1 MTTDTADPD
10 ALRRAARDNGARAGA
25 LDHSVRTVRRASASF
40 AGTGTAGAAQV
51 LVGPAG
57 ARFHGALGALDAAL
71 AAARAAHE
79 RVAQA
84 LGTVAG
90 PIEDE
95 QRARKVLD
103 RAETRLDEARR
114 QLGAEQI
121 GFGAAAKR
129 ASADR
134 AAGLEV
140 PAPDMSGVL
149 RAQREVEEAE
159 RAHRRAAER
168 HEDALRDRRRAVRT
182 FVAVCQSAA
191 ALAPA
196 IPGAPGAPGAVKNHT
211 VFGPRLLD
219 DLKSRSL
226 PNKRR
231 GTGGRNLTDAER
243 RRLARNGLSPREP
256 LFSLLYGS
264 RTWQGAWKNYEKA
277 LLKGRN
283 GSVDAQLRLLH
294 RLAMAEGG
302 LGRVGKDRYG
312 TTLNARAEVTAFDA
326 RLKAKLRAGGFGAE
340 GELRGRGGAD
350 ASGGLDLNA
359 GRSGGRLRAEA
370 EAFAGLRGSARGEVD
385 VLGVRPR
392 GVAEGQIGVGASA
405 GVDAGVD
412 GGKVK
417 VQASVGLALG
427 LGGKITVGGEVDVPK
442 IADHIGDGAKAVA
455 DVAGKLNPF

>member
-1 MTTDTADPD
+1 MSTDTADPD

-57 ARFHGALGALDAAL
+57 ARFQGALGALDAAF

-79 RVAQA
+79 RVAEA

-114 QLGAEQI
+114 QLSAEQI

-129 ASADR
+129 ASIDR

-168 HEDALRDRRRAVRT
+168 HEDALRDRKRAVQA
-182 FVAVCQSAA
+182 FVAVCRSAA

-196 IPGAPGAPGAVKNHT
+196 IPGAPGAPGRVTNHT

-219 DLKSRSL
+219 DIKTRGM
-226 PNKRR
+226 PNKGRS
-231 GTGGRNLTDAER
+231 TGGRNLTPAER
-243 RRLARNGLSPREP
+243 RRLARNGLSPKDP

-264 RTWQGAWKNYEKA
+264 RTWQGSLKNYEKS

-283 GSVDAQLRLLH
+283 GSVDVQLQLLH

-312 TTLNARAEVTAFDA
+312 ASVNARAEVNAFDA
-326 RLKAKLRAGGFGAE
+326 RVKAKLRAGGFGAQ

-350 ASGGLDLNA
+350 AGGGLDING

-370 EAFAGLRGSARGEVD
+370 EAFAGIRGTARGEVD

-392 GVAEGQIGVGASA
+392 GSRRGRSASA
-405 GVDAGVD
+405 LRPGWTRGSTA
-412 GGKVK
+412 
-417 VQASVGLALG
+417 AR
-427 LGGKITVGGEVDVPK
+427 
-442 IADHIGDGAKAVA
+442 
-455 DVAGKLNPF
+455 

>member
-114 QLGAEQI
+114 QLSAEQI

-134 AAGLEV
+134 AAGLDV

-168 HEDALRDRRRAVRT
+168 HEDALRDRRRAVQA
-182 FVAVCQSAA
+182 FVAVCRSAA

-211 VFGPRLLD
+211 VFGPRLLGD
-219 DLKSRSL
+219 WKGREL
-226 PNKRR
+226 PNAGRR
-231 GTGGRNLTDAER
+231 TGGRNLTPAER

-264 RTWQGAWKNYEKA
+264 REWQQAWKNYEKA

-283 GSVDAQLRLLH
+283 GSLEVQVRLLQ
-294 RLAMAEGG
+294 RLAKAEGG
-302 LGRVGKDRYG
+302 LGRVGKNRYG
-312 TTLNARAEVTAFDA
+312 AALNAAFEVSAFDA
-326 RLKAKLRAGGFGAE
+326 RTKTRLRAGGFGVQGE
-340 GELRGRGGAD
+340 GSIRGGAN
-350 ASGGLDLNA
+350 ANGALDVNV
-359 GRSGGRLRAEA
+359 GPGGGRLRGGA
-370 EAFAGLRGSARGEVD
+370 EAFAGARAGVEAEVD
-385 VLGVRPR
+385 VLGVRPKA
-392 GVAEGQIGVGASA
+392 GAEGQAGIGASA
-405 GVDAGVD
+405 GADLGFD
-412 GGKVK
+412 RGKVK
-417 VQASVGLALG
+417 AQVSAGLAFG
-427 LGGKITVGGEVDVPK
+427 LGGKITLGAEVDVPK
-442 IADHIGDGAKAVA
+442 IAGHAKDGAKAIV
-455 DVAGKLNPF
+455 DGIGKITPF